1 MSLLLIIIILTIG
14 FLIYTSIQSNSKECP
29 KPEIIY
35 RNVPRTFAQEQLDP
49 VKPSNIFADMF
60 NNPSVFI
67 GVNTTTT
74 TNLPPGHEVP
84 IRANAVYTN
93 TN

>member
-1 MSLLLIIIILTIG
+1 MSLLLLLLILVIS
-14 FLIYTSIQSNSKECP
+14 FLIYELVQLNSKECP

-49 VKPSNIFADMF
+49 VEPSNLFAEMF
-60 NNPSVFI
+60 NNKSVFI

-74 TNLPPGHEVP
+74 SNLPPGPEVP

-93 TN
+93 